1 LRKAFGCSLRLAV
14 APAPD
19 KNAYSA
25 LPGGVCVVAKLI
37 LIMDLKRVM
46 LSANQTVSKMSPAH
60 GCRHVAIIMDGNGRW
75 AKQQGKIRAFG
86 HKAGAK
92 SVRRAVSFA
101 ANNGIEA
108 LTLYAFSSENW
119 NRPAQEVSALMELF
133 VWALDSEVKSLHRHN
148 VRLRI
153 IGETTRF
160 NARLQE
166 RIRKAEA
173 LTANNTGLTLNIA
186 ANYGGRWDI
195 VQGARQLAEQVQ
207 KGLLKP
213 EEITEEMLSQQ
224 VCMHELAP
232 VDLVIRT
239 GGEHRI
245 SNFLIWQIA
254 YAELYFTDVL
264 WPDFAEQDFEGAL
277 HAFVSRERRFG
288 GTEEPGGSHA

>member
-1 LRKAFGCSLRLAV
+1 MESRVIARLF
-14 APAPD
+14 
-19 KNAYSA
+19 Y
-25 LPGGVCVVAKLI
+25 AKTEAILEYRLI
-37 LIMDLKRVM
+37 LIRELLRVM
-46 LSANQTVSKMSPAH
+46 LSANQQLSETASAH
-60 GCRHVAIIMDGNGRW
+60 GARHVAIIMDGNGRW
-75 AKQQGKIRAFG
+75 AKRQGKMRVFG

-153 IGETTRF
+153 IGDTSRF
-160 NARLQE
+160 NSRLQE
-166 RIRKAEA
+166 RINKAEA
-173 LTANNTGLTLNIA
+173 LTSQNSGLTLNIA

-195 VQGARQLAEQVQ
+195 IQGVRHLAEQVQ
-207 KGLLKP
+207 EGLLRP
-213 EEITEEMLSQQ
+213 DQIDEELLSQQ
-224 VCMHELAP
+224 VCMNELAP

-264 WPDFAEQDFEGAL
+264 WPDFDEQDFEGAL
-277 HAFVSRERRFG
+277 NAFANRERRFG
-288 GTEEPGGSHA
+288 GTAPGGE